1 MEDYLGIIGGAIV
14 GIILV
19 IGVILGITCLE
30 RVPVG
35 YEAVVY
41 SMNGGVQD
49 ETLKQGWHIVAPTKK
64 VKLFTVS
71 NEQLLLTKDKRE
83 GSKDDESFRVAS
95 SDNASI
101 AISFQMSYRFTP
113 DTLVSTYKAFKG
125 MDGTDIVDSRVRT
138 VLKSRISEITTDY
151 SLMDLYSGNRA
162 VINDKITKY
171 LNESFNKQFGI
182 EVIDASIIDVHPDKQ
197 LRQAINNRIKA
208 QQRSSQAKVEQ
219 ETAKVEAETKLIKAK
234 NEAEIKKTEAKGE
247 ADANKLISSSITE
260 ELIRMKEAEARLKH
274 GWVEV
279 NGAST
284 IVKSK

>member
-19 IGVILGITCLE
+19 VGVILGITCLE

-49 ETLKQGWHIVAPTKK
+49 ETLKQGWHIVSPTKK

-101 AISFQMSYRFTP
+101 AISFQMSYRFNP

-197 LRQAINNRIKA
+197 LRHAINNRIKA

>member
-101 AISFQMSYRFTP
+101 AISFQMSYRFNP

>member
-19 IGVILGITCLE
+19 VGVILGITCLE

-101 AISFQMSYRFTP
+101 AISFQMSYRFNP

-197 LRQAINNRIKA
+197 LRHAINNRIKA

-284 IVKSK
+284 IVKTK

>member
-1 MEDYLGIIGGAIV
+1 MEDYLGVIGGAIV
-14 GIILV
+14 GIVLAIAVL
-19 IGVILGITCLE
+19 LGIVCLE

-49 ETLKQGWHIVAPTKK
+49 ETLKQGWHLVAPTKK

-83 GSKDDESFRVAS
+83 GSKNDESFRVAS

-101 AISFQMSYRFTP
+101 AISFQMSYRFNP
-113 DTLVSTYKAFKG
+113 DTLVSTYKSFKG

-197 LRQAINNRIKA
+197 LRHAINDRIKA
-208 QQRSSQAKVEQ
+208 QQKSSQAKVEQ
-219 ETAKVEAETKLIKAK
+219 ETAKVEAETKLIKAQ

>member
-14 GIILV
+14 GIVLV
-19 IGVILGITCLE
+19 VGVILGITCLE

-49 ETLKQGWHIVAPTKK
+49 ETLKQGWHIVSPTKK

-101 AISFQMSYRFTP
+101 AISFQMSYRFNP
-113 DTLVSTYKAFKG
+113 DTLVSTYKSFKG

-208 QQRSSQAKVEQ
+208 QQKSSQAKVEQ

>member
-19 IGVILGITCLE
+19 VGVILGITCLE

-101 AISFQMSYRFTP
+101 AISFQMSYRFNP
-113 DTLVSTYKAFKG
+113 DTLVRTYKAFKG

-247 ADANKLISSSITE
+247 SDANKLISSSITE

>member
-49 ETLKQGWHIVAPTKK
+49 ETLKQGWHIVSPTKK

-101 AISFQMSYRFTP
+101 AISFQMSYRFNP

>member
-19 IGVILGITCLE
+19 VGVILGIVCLE

-49 ETLKQGWHIVAPTKK
+49 ETLKQGWHIVSPTKK

-101 AISFQMSYRFTP
+101 AISFQMSYRFNP

-197 LRQAINNRIKA
+197 LRHAINNRIKA

>member
-14 GIILV
+14 GIVLV
-19 IGVILGITCLE
+19 VGVILGITCLE

-49 ETLKQGWHIVAPTKK
+49 ETLKQGWHIVSPTKK

-101 AISFQMSYRFTP
+101 AISFQMSYRFNP
-113 DTLVSTYKAFKG
+113 DTLVSTYKSFKG

-208 QQRSSQAKVEQ
+208 QQKSSQAKVEQ

-260 ELIRMKEAEARLKH
+260 ELIRMKVAEARLKH

>member
-19 IGVILGITCLE
+19 VGVILGIVCLE

-101 AISFQMSYRFTP
+101 AISFQMSYRFNP

-197 LRQAINNRIKA
+197 LRHAINDRIKA
-208 QQRSSQAKVEQ
+208 QQKSSQAKVEQ

-279 NGAST
+279 NGTST